1 MKHIWKKCA
10 AFLAMTAACVSLAAP
25 VSAAEGWQRDGDSW
39 RYQESGGEYAAG
51 QWKLV
56 HDHWY
61 YFDGDGRMATGWRL
75 VDGRWRYF
83 NPETGE
89 TLPQGAMV
97 TGMLQLEDGLYYF
110 DEWGGMCTDEL
121 VLGAEAY
128 GFDENGRFSYL
139 RPADLKNLSF
149 THPGGWVSFWSEDLL
164 MMLPNEE
171 GMQDANIL
179 AVYLPFQGEAVPLD
193 QESLETSLRA
203 LFSFFNDGEDPL
215 FTIFPVS
222 PVQGTQAQEALQVTV
237 QTTLPDQPE
246 IISTLWLLSFD
257 EGWAEICYTASE
269 EAFPIFYRDAL
280 SMARSLDV
288 IH

>member
-1 MKHIWKKCA
+1 MKPIWKKCA
-10 AFLAMTAACVSLAAP
+10 AFLAMAAACVGLAAP
-25 VSAAEGWQRDGDSW
+25 VSAAEGWLRDGASW

-83 NPETGE
+83 NPEEGE
-89 TLPQGAMV
+89 ALPQGAMV
-97 TGMLQLEDGLYYF
+97 TGPLQLEDGLYYF
-110 DEWGGMCTDEL
+110 DEWGGMRTEEL

-149 THPGGWVSFWSEDLL
+149 THPDGWVSLWAGDLL

-171 GMQDANIL
+171 GMQGANIL
-179 AVYLPFQGEAVPLD
+179 AAYLPVQGGDASLD
-193 QESLETSLRA
+193 RDSLEASLEA
-203 LFSFFNDGEDPL
+203 LFSFLDYGE
-215 FTIFPVS
+215 TAVS
-222 PVQGTQAQEALQVTV
+222 VSTVSSVQGTRAEDALEVTV
-237 QTTLPDQPE
+237 RTALPDQPE
-246 IISTLWLLSFD
+246 ITSTLWLLSFD
-257 EGWAEICYTASE
+257 EGWAEICYTASA
-269 EAFPIFYRDAL
+269 EAFPLYYEDAL
-280 SMARSLDV
+280 SVARSLE
-288 IH
+288 ILP